1 MSHRMTGN
9 EGFAD
14 IALTVRAH
22 IITSEYANDLEIG

>member
-14 IALTVRAH
+14 VALMVRAH
-22 IITSEYANDLEIG
+22 LITSECANDVEIG